1 MFRVIFDTKK
11 INRKVTRSVKG
22 LKDKNGHSFL
32 DAQELIDQVHSIIS
46 DEVRLPY
53 TVLDEVKELGYAFDG
68 VLVTPEISSPKL
80 LDDIEDEV
88 FASGHEDATE
98 IINEIERQALEE
110 TSISAIEEDEG
121 NNGVNKEKK
130 SLLKKMLTGFLGKK
144 DKEEEVEETTD
155 YSDEFSGID
164 NLSSESINVE
174 TGDREINP
182 LDIDETNLLNDVPDN
197 GFEPD
202 DLTSD
207 SNMVEE
213 FNEEQIVNED
223 EEFEPDF
230 SDEFNEGVILD
241 ESDDY
246 ADLPLVDD
254 IEGNQTDL
262 DKQKLHGSTE
272 KTTTKKHE
280 GVIFPEYDSYLGLTE
295 AERSIKRYKERLE
308 KEELVKLLGLNSF
321 STEVNS
327 SKLDEVKLNY
337 ALKALDE
344 SNFIYI
350 KNQFD
355 NALGDLRDQTQSSL
369 SESYNKAMILNYED
383 LALEELDI
391 TLDKLTEETKAKVE
405 EYDEEQLVDYRNKLT
420 KFEVQQEK
428 ALDDFKRQQA
438 NEKSLFIQ
446 ELEEK
451 KEARVDLFK
460 INKEEESNN
469 KKEELLD
476 NKIYDLKN
484 MTIYQLSEGK
494 RNAERNYE
502 QQIGNAMNDAWEKT
516 EIEITKLKTKI
527 EQQIPIWKEEIE
539 EERKIQA
546 EEREEQRKQEQLTL
560 KKEEIELQR
569 QQLQKDKTSKNL
581 EEAESI
587 SQIIE
592 DRLSHYDEK
601 ILQLTEEKELA
612 VPIQIEEEPEGKES
626 INNKRFS
633 KRNKTI
639 LTGTIA
645 IVLALGAGYV
655 GSSIAS
661 VDSAGAQAEE
671 AEEMSKYEQLTEI
684 ISELEAKIAESEKT
698 TEEIEEEPLDSLL
711 ADKKY
716 ERAMSLYKD
725 PESLVKIEETLYENE
740 DLATLIIFN
749 KTFETP
755 YGKLDEAILSKN
767 NDEVVEIYKN
777 MKDEDKDKL
786 SSQQKT
792 DIALMLYQN
801 GEEEVANK
809 LLALEKEKE

>member
-11 INRKVTRSVKG
+11 VNRKVTRSVKG

-32 DAQELIDQVHSIIS
+32 DAQKLIDQVHNIIS

-80 LDDIEDEV
+80 IDDIEDEV

-98 IINEIERQALEE
+98 IMNEIERQVLEE
-110 TSISAIEEDEG
+110 TSISAIEEDEV
-121 NNGVNKEKK
+121 NNEVKKEKK
-130 SLLKKMLTGFLGKK
+130 SPLKKMLTGFLGKR
-144 DKEEEVEETTD
+144 DKEEVEETID
-155 YSDEFSGID
+155 YSDEFSEID
-164 NLSSESINVE
+164 NLSSETINVE

-182 LDIDETNLLNDVPDN
+182 LDIDETDLFNDVPDN
-197 GFEPD
+197 KFESD
-202 DLTSD
+202 DLASD

-223 EEFEPDF
+223 EEFKPDF
-230 SDEFNEGVILD
+230 SDEFNEEVILV

-246 ADLPLVDD
+246 DDLPLVDD
-254 IEGNQTDL
+254 TEGNQTDL

-391 TLDKLTEETKAKVE
+391 TLDKLTEETKAKIK

-451 KEARVDLFK
+451 KEARIDLFK
-460 INKEEESNN
+460 INKEDESNN

-516 EIEITKLKTKI
+516 ETEITKLKAKI

-626 INNKRFS
+626 VNNKRFS

-725 PESLVKIEETLYENE
+725 PESLMKIEETLYENE

-755 YGKLDEAILSKN
+755 YGNLDEAILSKN
-767 NDEVVEIYKN
+767 NDEVIEIYKN

-809 LLALEKEKE
+809 LLALEKE